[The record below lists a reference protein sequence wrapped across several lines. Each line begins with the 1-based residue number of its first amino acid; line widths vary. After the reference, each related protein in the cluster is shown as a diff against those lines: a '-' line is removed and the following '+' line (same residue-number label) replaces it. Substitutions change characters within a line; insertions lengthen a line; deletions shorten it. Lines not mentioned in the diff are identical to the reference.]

1 MYEWEKNKQKKMNQ
15 KQQQTNRGKKTKPKY
30 LVLFN
35 ASISWVRTFLYV
47 YLFSSLGF
55 PEVSPEKKSAENKT
69 EKIDKRNGKKTQEIN
84 SEQWNKWKEMFVT
97 FSLIFFCIQNFFPCR
112 IYWRKKTH
120 TDTQDMKQRV
130 SFYFPYIYRF
140 LSTVFVVWLGKYSHC
155 LEIWTNFTMQTKRV
169 RVAFCV
175 SNENHAHSWPE
186 VWNV

>member
-69 EKIDKRNGKKTQEIN
+69 EKIDKRNGKKH
-84 SEQWNKWKEMFVT
+84 
-97 FSLIFFCIQNFFPCR
+97 
-112 IYWRKKTH
+112 KK
-120 TDTQDMKQRV
+120 
-130 SFYFPYIYRF
+130 
-140 LSTVFVVWLGKYSHC
+140 
-155 LEIWTNFTMQTKRV
+155 
-169 RVAFCV
+169 
-175 SNENHAHSWPE
+175 
-186 VWNV
+186 